1 MADVY
6 QLRIALLAIEP
17 PIWRRL
23 QVPASMTLPR
33 LHRVFQVVMGWT
45 DSHLHEF
52 TIGGQRFGQPS
63 RESPGY
69 YVIPERS
76 VRLDHVIFPSN
87 TRFKY
92 LYDFGDGW
100 QHEVRVEKM
109 LAAEPGVHYPRCL
122 TGARAC
128 PPEDCGGFGG
138 YAELLEA
145 LSDPLHERHE
155 ELAEWV
161 GGHFDPEGF
170 DLDTVNR
177 RLRRFRWP
185 SLTSA

>member
-1 MADVY
+1 
-6 QLRIALLAIEP
+6 
-17 PIWRRL
+17 
-23 QVPASMTLPR
+23 
-33 LHRVFQVVMGWT
+33 VVMGWT

-76 VRLDHVIFPSN
+76 VRLDHVIYPSN
-87 TRFKY
+87 TRFEY

-128 PPEDCGGFGG
+128 PPEDCGATRDTWSCSRQSATRVTSGTRSCSSGS
-138 YAELLEA
+138 EA
-145 LSDPLHERHE
+145 ASMPM
-155 ELAEWV
+155 
-161 GGHFDPEGF
+161 
-170 DLDTVNR
+170 
-177 RLRRFRWP
+177 P
-185 SLTSA
+185 STSTPSTAG